1 MHGDDVASAGTQIVT
16 QTATEVIQTV
26 FKVLLAIHETRQR
39 EKLMEKEFE
48 LKNGTADEVLGK
60 QKFLSEL
67 KKNGETTSVT
77 LLKEDFDQ
85 FKKINKDK
93 YNDSIKYF
101 DVEQGNDYVDL
112 HYIKSDHDTVKN
124 VLDQIM
130 KEKIEK
136 KKATIP

>member
-1 MHGDDVASAGTQIVT
+1 MRFLEVPNSGKSQILRDIENCLDKT
-16 QTATEVIQTV
+16 SEG
-26 FKVLLAIHETRQR
+26 
-39 EKLMEKEFE
+39 
-48 LKNGTADEVLGK
+48 LKMIISNYQYSFQGNINDEV
-60 QKFLSEL
+60 FV
-67 KKNGETTSVT
+67 KKH
-77 LLKEDFDQ
+77 